1 MASILNVDQIRN
13 AAGTSAMTI
22 DSGGI
27 VKRNVIPSFQVRGR
41 AGSTSLTA
49 AETNFDYITSWTT
62 TDFDTGGLLNAGG
75 YAEIPSGKNGLYQ
88 VYYSVGNT
96 SASTNNYGTG
106 WLFWYDTSA
115 STYTH
120 LCRDYSAND
129 YGGYTTGGNFILE
142 LDVGDRIYAGYD
154 DRYGVPSASGHY
166 SRFHMYLIG

>member
-1 MASILNVDQIRN
+1 MTSILKVSEIQDPTNSNTALSIDT
-13 AAGTSAMTI
+13 AGV
-22 DSGGI
+22 

-75 YAEIPSGKNGLYQ
+75 YAEIPSGKDGLYQ
-88 VYYSVGNT
+88 VYYST
-96 SASTNNYGTG
+96 SSGSSANYESA
-106 WLFWYDTSA
+106 WLFWYDTST
-115 STYTH
+115 STYIH

-129 YGGYTTGGNFILE
+129 YNGYTTGANFILE

-154 DRYGVPSASGHY
+154 DRYSAPTSADYY
-166 SRFHMYLIG
+166 SRFSMYLIG

>member
-1 MASILNVDQIRN
+1 MSKLYVNEVHSKTGSTKALE
-13 AAGTSAMTI
+13 I
-22 DSGGI
+22 DSDGI

-75 YAEIPSGKNGLYQ
+75 YAEIPSGKDGLYQ
-88 VYYSVGNT
+88 VYYSVGATTAINY
-96 SASTNNYGTG
+96 STA

-115 STYTH
+115 STYTQ

-129 YGGYTTGGNFILE
+129 YDGYTMGGNFILE

-154 DRYGVPSASGHY
+154 DRYGVPSANDTY
-166 SRFHMYLIG
+166 SRFSMYLIG